1 VCSTCG
7 PLPPHVCSPEP
18 SANDT
23 HELDILRGRLGN
35 LTALAAA
42 HKGPHPVR
50 VSLVFLDGERF
61 VYNASSPAAWR
72 SALTRKHNLIYDLI
86 KSLAPDATVVQYGR
100 GELGRTVPDAIPLPN
115 FHPSYPLTADGWP
128 TPFYAGYYTGDERG
142 DCYSMH
148 LYQLDQLAHTRQ
160 NFNATATNAIA
171 HGVGCVVPTLC
182 LGCGQVQNFEGHTF
196 SFNHNYSQHYSWV
209 WGAELNTPS
218 YGADIHRFAAWDFAT
233 AITLFPGPFGYHG
246 KPEAGGRENPTG
258 PPEYGNNTGLDHFV
272 SYVWG
277 AAGVKKLR

>member
-1 VCSTCG
+1 
-7 PLPPHVCSPEP
+7 
-18 SANDT
+18 
-23 HELDILRGRLGN
+23 
-35 LTALAAA
+35 
-42 HKGPHPVR
+42 

-196 SFNHNYSQHYSWV
+196 SFNHN
-209 WGAELNTPS
+209 
-218 YGADIHRFAAWDFAT
+218 
-233 AITLFPGPFGYHG
+233 
-246 KPEAGGRENPTG
+246 
-258 PPEYGNNTGLDHFV
+258 
-272 SYVWG
+272 
-277 AAGVKKLR
+277 